1 MIILG
6 VSAFYHDSA
15 ACLVKNGELIFAVQE
30 ERITRRKHDNS
41 FPVNAISECLAFL
54 DITINDVDS
63 VVFYEKPFE
72 KFDRI
77 VETILAFAPR
87 GATNFVQSMSQ
98 WATRKIYQK
107 KEIIQC
113 LEKTFALDLKN
124 KGDEFIRF
132 SDHHLS
138 HAASAFFPSP
148 FDDAA
153 VVTLDGVGEWT
164 CTSIAHGKG
173 ATIEVLK
180 TMEFPHSVGLL
191 YSAFTYYCGFK
202 VNSGEYKLMGLAPY
216 GEPRF
221 VDLIFENLLNLKA
234 DGSFQINMDYFEF
247 CTSDRMIGLKFEK
260 LFGEPRRKPEAK
272 FSQTI
277 LDVAASIQIVIE
289 RLIEDIVKHARL
301 ITGSK
306 HLCLAGGVALNCVA
320 NGKLRDQGLFDEIW
334 VQPAAGDA
342 GGCIGAALAYHYYL
356 VQERAK
362 PQDNYHDG
370 MKGALLGPC
379 FTQSEI
385 RQVLNENRLKYE
397 TLSKAE
403 LPLEISKLLEE
414 GQIIGWFQGRCEF
427 GPRSL
432 GNRSILAD
440 PRNQA
445 MQTRLNLA
453 VKKREDFRPFAP
465 SILFEKTQE
474 WFENGSSSPYMLF
487 VTKVKEEKR
496 LKKNPNEALQGLEKL
511 KVNRSEISAVTH
523 IDYSARVQTV
533 TAKQNKLFFE
543 LISAFHKRTGV
554 PVLVN
559 TSFNVRGEP
568 IVHSPKNAIDCF
580 LSTDIDILVIE
591 NFLVKK
597 SKISV

>member
-1 MIILG
+1 MMIILG

-15 ACLVKNGELIFAVQE
+15 ACLIKNGELIFAVQE
-30 ERITRRKHDNS
+30 ERITRKKNDNS
-41 FPVNAISECLAFL
+41 FPVNAIGECLAFL
-54 DITINDVDS
+54 NIMINDIDH

-77 VETILAFAPR
+77 IETVLAFAPR
-87 GATNFVQSMSQ
+87 GANNFVQSMSQ

-113 LEKTFALDLKN
+113 LENDFALDLKK
-124 KGDEFIRF
+124 KGPEFLKF

-164 CTSIAHGKG
+164 CASIAHGKG
-173 ATIEVLK
+173 PTLKILK
-180 TMEFPHSVGLL
+180 TMEFPHSIGLL

-221 VDLIFENLLNLKA
+221 VDLIFKNLLDLKA
-234 DGSFQINMDYFEF
+234 DGSFQINMDFFEF
-247 CTSDRMIGLKFEK
+247 CTSDRMIGAKFEK
-260 LFGEPRRKPEAK
+260 LFGEPRRKPEAE

-277 LDVAASIQIVIE
+277 LDVAASIQIVVE
-289 RLIEDIVKHARL
+289 RLIEDIVKHAKL
-301 ITGSK
+301 VTGSK

-320 NGKLRDQGLFDEIW
+320 NGKLRDQGLFDKIW

-342 GGCIGAALAYHYYL
+342 GGCVGAALAFYYH
-356 VQERAK
+356 VTSKRTKFRDDSQ
-362 PQDNYHDG
+362 DG
-370 MKGALLGPC
+370 MSGAFLGPC
-379 FTQSEI
+379 FSQSEI
-385 RQVLNENRLKYE
+385 KSVLDKNGLEYE
-397 TLSKAE
+397 VLSEAE
-403 LPLEISKLLEE
+403 LPLKISKLIEE
-414 GQIIGWFQGRCEF
+414 GHIIGWFQGRGEF

-445 MQTRLNLA
+445 MQSRLNLA

-465 SILFEKTQE
+465 SILFEETKE
-474 WFENGSSSPYMLF
+474 WFENGSPSPYMLF
-487 VTKVKEEKR
+487 VTKVKDNKR
-496 LKKNPNEALQGLEKL
+496 LKNNPNEARQGLEKL
-511 KVNRSEISAVTH
+511 NVNRSRISAVTH

-533 TAKQNKLFFE
+533 TAKQNKRFFR
-543 LISAFHKRTGV
+543 LISSFHKLTGV

-568 IVHSPKNAIDCF
+568 IVHSPQNAIDCF
-580 LSTDIDILVIE
+580 LSTDLDVLVIE
-591 NFLVKK
+591 NLMVRKTNN
-597 SKISV
+597 